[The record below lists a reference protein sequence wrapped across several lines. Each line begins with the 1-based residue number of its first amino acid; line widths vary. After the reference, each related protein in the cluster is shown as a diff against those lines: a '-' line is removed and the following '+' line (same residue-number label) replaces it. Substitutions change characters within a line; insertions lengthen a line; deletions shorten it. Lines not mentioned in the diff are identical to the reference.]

1 MTSSSNDKALT
12 PAEVLALY
20 PPHTDTIPTLLA
32 SRAAVI
38 PEKPALEFEARRWT
52 YAALDEVSTLL
63 AQAAAQRGVGKGDR
77 IAVVSVN
84 TDLSIVVFL
93 AAAKLGALFVPLN
106 PAATDEDLHY
116 MLSHCGAVAVVAQPE
131 QVERVRAVV
140 ERIDEAANSA
150 CAKDVS
156 TSPEARAAAGCM
168 PRVTR
173 VIDMNELGLTAPD
186 TQTLCE
192 SVKRLVARREEVP
205 LPEIVPDD
213 PAIVIYTSGTTGFP
227 KGVVHSQSNY
237 VLAGEA
243 FVARLHLQP
252 SERCLA
258 LLPFFHI
265 NALFYS
271 LGGALAAG
279 GTLITARAFSA
290 SRFWKLAAETRATQF
305 NFLAAVGTILMKRA
319 RSEYDSSHRLRKM
332 YGAPMTEEMLRVFNT
347 EFNVPWMI
355 EGYGMSEIP
364 GAACNPFLGPHK
376 LGSIGVAAVHPRY
389 GADFSQ
395 LRVVDDAGEDVP
407 VGEVGEL
414 VVRTPIAFREYLND
428 PEQTAAAWRDGWFLT
443 GDLARKD
450 ADGYFYFVTRK
461 KDIIRRR
468 GENISGAELDRVVS
482 GHPGVLEAAA
492 IGVPSELGEEEI
504 LVAIVAKPSVQLG
517 VEDILEWCR
526 SHLAPMKVPRYVLFT
541 DSLPHTPSHRVAKH
555 RLKAQ
560 PDLLSRAI
568 DTQR

>member
-1 MTSSSNDKALT
+1 MESALS
-12 PAEVLALY
+12 PGDVLASY
-20 PPHTDTIPTLLA
+20 PPHADTIPTLLA
-32 SRAAVI
+32 SRASVV
-38 PEKPALEFEARRWT
+38 PEKFALEFESRKWT

-63 AQAAAQRGVGKGDR
+63 AQAAVQRGVNKGDR

-84 TDLSIVVFL
+84 TDLSVIVFL

-106 PAATDEDLHY
+106 PAATDDDLHY
-116 MLSHCGAVAVVAQPE
+116 MLGHSGASVVVCQPE
-131 QVERVRAVV
+131 QVERVRSVV
-140 ERIDEAANSA
+140 ERLDEAASSA
-150 CAKDVS
+150 GVVS
-156 TSPEARAAAGCM
+156 SEARAAAGCI
-168 PRVTR
+168 PRATR
-173 VIDMNELGLTAPD
+173 VIDMNELGLPAND
-186 TQTLCE
+186 VSTLRE
-192 SVKRLVARREEVP
+192 SVRRLVARRGDVT
-205 LPEIVPDD
+205 LPDVGPDD

-227 KGVVHSQSNY
+227 KGVVHTQSNY

-258 LLPFFHI
+258 LLPFYHV

-290 SRFWKLAAETRATQF
+290 SRFWKLAAQTRATQF

-319 RSEYDSSHRLRKM
+319 RSEFDSGHCIRKM
-332 YGAPMTEEMLRVFNT
+332 YGAPMSEEMLRVFT
-347 EFNVPWMI
+347 GEFNVPWMI
-355 EGYGMSEIP
+355 EGYGMTEIP

-376 LGSIGVAAVHPRY
+376 LGSIGVAAVHPRF

-395 LRVVDDAGEDVP
+395 LRVVDDSGADVP
-407 VGEVGEL
+407 VGDTGEL
-414 VVRTPIAFREYLND
+414 VVKTPIAFKEYLND
-428 PEQTAAAWRDGWFLT
+428 AEQTAASFRDGWFLT
-443 GDLARKD
+443 GDLAKRD
-450 ADGYFYFVTRK
+450 AEGYFYFVARK

-492 IGVPSELGEEEI
+492 IGVPSELGEEDI
-504 LVAIVAKPSVQLG
+504 LIAVVAKPAVQLE
-517 VEDILEWCR
+517 VSQILDWCR
-526 SHLAPMKVPRYVLFT
+526 AHLSPMKVPRYVLFVE
-541 DSLPHTPSHRVAKH
+541 SLPHTPSHRVAKH

-560 PDLLSRAI
+560 ADLLARAV
-568 DTQR
+568 DTQRG

>member
-1 MTSSSNDKALT
+1 MESALS
-12 PAEVLALY
+12 PGDVLALY
-20 PPHTDTIPTLLA
+20 PPHADTIPTLLA
-32 SRAAVI
+32 SRAAAV
-38 PEKPALEFEARRWT
+38 PEKPALEFESRRWS

-63 AQAAAQRGVGKGDR
+63 AQAAAQRGVNKGDR

-84 TDLSIVVFL
+84 TDLNVIVFL
-93 AAAKLGALFVPLN
+93 AAAKAGALFVPLN
-106 PAATDEDLHY
+106 PAATDDDLHY
-116 MLSHCGAVAVVAQPE
+116 LLSHSGASVVVSQPE
-131 QVERVRAVV
+131 QVERVRSIV
-140 ERIDEAANSA
+140 ERIDEAANATGTMSA
-150 CAKDVS
+150 
-156 TSPEARAAAGCM
+156 EARAAAGCV
-168 PRVTR
+168 PRTTR
-173 VIDMNELGLTAPD
+173 VIDMNELGLNASDVATMR
-186 TQTLCE
+186 E
-192 SVKRLVARREEVP
+192 SVKRLVARRDEVT
-205 LPEIVPDD
+205 LPDVGPED
-213 PAIVIYTSGTTGFP
+213 PVVVIYTSGTTGFP
-227 KGVVHSQSNY
+227 KGVVHTHRNY

-243 FVARLHLQP
+243 FVARMHLQP

-305 NFLAAVGTILMKRA
+305 NFLAAVGTILIKRA
-319 RSEYDSSHRLRKM
+319 RSEYDSSHCIRKM

-376 LGSIGVAAVHPRY
+376 LGSMGIAAVHPRF

-395 LRVVDDAGEDVP
+395 LRVVDDAGVDVP

-414 VVRTPIAFREYLND
+414 VVKTPIAFQEYLND
-428 PEQTAAAWRDGWFLT
+428 PEQTSAAYRDGWFLT
-443 GDLARKD
+443 GDLARRD
-450 ADGYFYFVTRK
+450 AEGYFYFVARK

-468 GENISGAELDRVVS
+468 GENISGAELDRVLS
-482 GHPGVLEAAA
+482 GHPGVLEVAA
-492 IGVPSELGEEEI
+492 IGVPSELGDEEI
-504 LVAIVAKPSVQLG
+504 LVAVVPKPSAQLD
-517 VEDILEWCR
+517 VAAILDWCR
-526 SHLAPMKVPRYVLFT
+526 THLSAMKVPRYVLFT

-555 RLKAQ
+555 RLRAES
-560 PDLLSRAI
+560 DLLARAV
-568 DTQR
+568 DTQSL

>member
-1 MTSSSNDKALT
+1 MESPLSPGD
-12 PAEVLALY
+12 VLALY
-20 PPHTDTIPTLLA
+20 PPHADTIPTLLA
-32 SRAAVI
+32 SRASIV
-38 PEKPALEFEARRWT
+38 PEKMALEFESRHWT

-63 AQAAAQRGVGKGDR
+63 AQAAAQRSVSKGDR

-84 TDLSIVVFL
+84 TDLSVIVFL

-106 PAATDEDLHY
+106 PAATDDDLHY
-116 MLSHCGAVAVVAQPE
+116 MLSHSGASVVVCQPE
-131 QVERVRAVV
+131 QVERLRTVV
-140 ERIDEAANSA
+140 ERIDAAANSA
-150 CAKDVS
+150 SAKTAS
-156 TSPEARAAAGCM
+156 TSEEARAAAGCVA
-168 PRVTR
+168 RVTR
-173 VIDMNELGLTAPD
+173 VIDMNELGLTSDD
-186 TQTLCE
+186 TSSMCE
-192 SVKRLVARREEVP
+192 NVRRLVARRDEVA
-205 LPEIVPDD
+205 LPEVGPDD
-213 PAIVIYTSGTTGFP
+213 AVIVIYTSGTTGFP
-227 KGVVHSQSNY
+227 KGVVHTQRNY

-290 SRFWKLAAETRATQF
+290 SRFWKFAAETRATQF

-319 RSEYDSSHRLRKM
+319 RSEYDPAHQLRKM
-332 YGAPMTEEMLRVFNT
+332 YGAPMSAEMLRVFNG
-347 EFNVPWMI
+347 EFSVPWMI
-355 EGYGMSEIP
+355 EGYGMTEIP
-364 GAACNPFLGPHK
+364 GAACNPFLGPQK
-376 LGSIGVAAVHPRY
+376 LGSIGVAAVHPRF

-395 LRVVDDAGEDVP
+395 LRVVDEAGNDVA
-407 VGEVGEL
+407 VGEIGEL
-414 VVRTPIAFREYLND
+414 VVKTPIAFREYLND
-428 PEQTAAAWRDGWFLT
+428 AEQTASAFRDGWFLT

-450 ADGYFYFVTRK
+450 EEGYFYFVARK

-482 GHPGVLEAAA
+482 EHPGVLEAAA

-504 LVAIVAKPSVQLG
+504 LIAVVPKPSAHVD
-517 VEDILEWCR
+517 VAEILDWCR
-526 SHLAPMKVPRYVLFT
+526 KHLSPMKVPRYVLFVEA
-541 DSLPHTPSHRVAKH
+541 LPHTPSHRVAKH

-560 PDLLSRAI
+560 TDLLARAV
-568 DTQR
+568 DTQQQ